1 MFLDFYIDRDTNDL
15 VYEKGEIRFTES
27 KPELLRQKLS
37 VVLKTFTR
45 EWFNNITFGALDK
58 EFLFRHGVTKQEI
71 DAFFKAIVNGYEEVN
86 YIESWESDINKQTRC
101 YELTYEVNTDYGTV
115 GDYVTTERPD
125 VEIDYTLVPPP
136 SILISCEYDDLVNLA
151 DQIHESLNTDYYNGF
166 S

>member
-71 DAFFKAIVNGYEEVN
+71 DAFFKAIVNSF
-86 YIESWESDINKQTRC
+86 ISF
-101 YELTYEVNTDYGTV
+101 
-115 GDYVTTERPD
+115 VTFSTSPTSKTFL
-125 VEIDYTLVPPP
+125 ILSP
-136 SILISCEYDDLVNLA
+136 SKIFF
-151 DQIHESLNTDYYNGF
+151 QKMT
-166 S
+166 